1 MKMMRKLIQNVCMV
15 SVMILVAGSISSC
28 SCGSNKNTKPTTY
41 VEAISL
47 NDYTTAHKIL
57 DGLLNKALYASTRGF
72 GGAEDELLEFW
83 AAADHIYKAEMLYL
97 IDLQDNAANQR
108 LVNSLMMMNVIGD
121 RPTGVIK
128 DYHQQHRCKNYSLFV
143 TRYNRLCDEILNVS
157 ILYKNSDM
165 ARQILSLYKEDC
177 SFVGDKTYANGDMD
191 WYFKVSNSSR
201 DAATKK
207 YNDAI
212 KNGLLN

>member
-1 MKMMRKLIQNVCMV
+1 MA
-15 SVMILVAGSISSC
+15 ILLAGSVASC
-28 SCGSNKNTKPTTY
+28 SCSSDNNKKSKPTTY

-57 DGLLNKALYASTRGF
+57 DGLLDNVLYACTRGW
-72 GGAEDELLEFW
+72 GDAEDQLLEFW

-108 LVNSLMMMNVIGD
+108 LVNSLVMMNVIGD

-128 DYHQQHRCKNYSLFV
+128 DFYQQIRCKNYSLFV

>member
-1 MKMMRKLIQNVCMV
+1 MKIMRKPIQFICMA
-15 SVMILVAGSISSC
+15 ILLAGSVASC
-28 SCGSNKNTKPTTY
+28 SCSSDNNKKSKPTTY

-57 DGLLNKALYASTRGF
+57 DGLLDNVLYACTRGW
-72 GGAEDELLEFW
+72 GDAEDQLLEFW

-108 LVNSLMMMNVIGD
+108 LVNSLVMMNVIGD

-128 DYHQQHRCKNYSLFV
+128 DFYQQIRCKNYSLFV

-212 KNGLLN
+212 KNGLLD

>member
-1 MKMMRKLIQNVCMV
+1 MKIMRKPIQFICMA
-15 SVMILVAGSISSC
+15 ILLAGSVASC
-28 SCGSNKNTKPTTY
+28 SCSSDNNKKSKPTTY

-57 DGLLNKALYASTRGF
+57 DGLLDNVLYACTRGW
-72 GGAEDELLEFW
+72 GDAEDQLLEFW

-108 LVNSLMMMNVIGD
+108 LVNSLVMMNVIGD

-128 DYHQQHRCKNYSLFV
+128 DFYQQIRCKNYSLFV